1 MGPAGCGHPTW
12 PGQAALVA
20 GAKSSMTA
28 EDVVAEARTWIG
40 TKFHHQARVKGAGVD
55 CAGLV
60 IMVAKALGLS
70 DFDITDYGR
79 IPDGMTIRDLLNEH
93 MVQVADGWS
102 QVYEYSQPGDV
113 ILFRYTLHDQHM
125 AIRAELD
132 GNPTIIHARG
142 DVGKVV
148 ETGYDKT
155 WQRRAVAAY
164 RYRGLE

>member
-1 MGPAGCGHPTW
+1 
-12 PGQAALVA
+12 
-20 GAKSSMTA
+20 MTTA
-28 EDVVAEARTWIG
+28 QDVVAEARDWIG
-40 TKFHHQARVKGAGVD
+40 TEFHHQARVKGVGVD

-79 IPDGMTIRDLLNEH
+79 IPDGMTIRGLLEQHADLI
-93 MVQVADGWS
+93 ADGRNE
-102 QVYEYSQPGDV
+102 VNALAQPGDV

-132 GNPTIIHARG
+132 GRPTIIHARG

-155 WQRRAVAAY
+155 WHRRAVAAF
-164 RYRGLE
+164 RYRGLS